1 MGDLSQGMPSQRTCL
16 LVLGMHRSGTSAITR
31 ILNLMG
37 AALPKQLVGALP
49 GNEAGHWEPKRLVL
63 LHDQMLAEAGSSWRD
78 LRPFDPTK
86 LTADRLEHY
95 KTMIRSI
102 IQDDFGD
109 ARVFVLKDPRICRI
123 IPIYLAVLSELNV
136 TIHPII
142 MIRDPLEVAASLSAR
157 NKISNAYGLL
167 LWLSH
172 CLDAEK
178 YTRDISRIFVSYDSI
193 VNDVVNVTALL
204 RKFLDEHLPFFSIS
218 QDVDNLIR
226 LSIRRDLR
234 HQVSLLDDD
243 DKHLSAKTW
252 INETYRAFQELLA
265 KRGENL
271 ATAHLDR
278 ISREFSNAVPLI
290 AQLADD
296 VDALRMKEE
305 QFDDNQKIVNQL
317 RDQVQRNAEQH
328 VRDLQRNAEQH
339 VHELQRNAERNAEL
353 HAQEVKRNN
362 EKHTEEI
369 RRNAEQQAREIQQ
382 NTERYARK
390 LAGLQLID
398 YDRRLPPELT
408 GLRQWLSKRRKQRRM
423 FVKDYHTIAA
433 SPLFDRDWYLQ
444 KNPDVAATK
453 ANAALHYLQRGG
465 LERRAPG
472 PYFRANIYVQAN
484 PDVAAAGA
492 NPLLHFIG
500 RYKDGRLAGEAIEK
514 DHIFSDENIEKDR
527 SFADEAIERDRSFT
541 EQAIELIRRSPL
553 FDSAFYLTEYPDL
566 AAAGVDP
573 AAHYFLHGGEEG
585 RNPGPYFSTS
595 EYLRQNPE
603 VAAASLNALYHYE
616 SRGREEGRLLPYQ
629 QMTMSVGALGETT
642 DTQGRLIEAL
652 DCYSYITCHPE
663 LEIPLNAP
671 LDVSVS
677 VVIPTY
683 NAGSEFRPLLRKLL
697 SQKGLKSIE
706 VVIVDSGSTDGTAE
720 LSVQLGCKVVR
731 ISQSEFSHSHSR
743 NVGADASTGELL
755 VFMVQDAYPI
765 GEYWLFG
772 LARCLFSPQVKGAQ
786 LSAVSCAEYPRTDSE
801 IFYDILLKGHY
812 DFIGCSDKD
821 RVGYFRS
828 DDQVDLHSQGQL
840 SDVTCAISKRI
851 FSKYRFIGQYAEDLT
866 LGIRLIRDG
875 YLVGMLS
882 SIRVIHSH
890 RRKSAYYLR
899 RSFVDVVFL
908 CEIFQDR
915 ALPEDN
921 CLLGTLT
928 CSLLLWNGLKPI
940 AKQDTRS
947 PAKILEDYIAEVRQ
961 INLPDRVHSLKG
973 CNGFGYAR
981 LSSWIDSV
989 NRAAI
994 DHTWSFDELSLRS
1007 VRQTRMMFIDR
1018 LSSLLPSLRIAYP
1031 MLDDV
1036 VAVELSDAIQKAL
1049 AMTIGAQLAYCCLR
1063 PRRAVE
1069 DRQLE
1074 ELLRELRPI
1083 MMAGI

>member
-1 MGDLSQGMPSQRTCL
+1 MSGPPPAMPGQRTCL

-37 AALPKQLVGALP
+37 AELPKQLLGALP
-49 GNEAGHWEPKRLVL
+49 GNEAGHWEPERLVL
-63 LHDQMLAEAGSSWRD
+63 LHDRMLAEAGSSWRD
-78 LRPFDPTK
+78 LRPLEPAQ
-86 LTADRLEHY
+86 LSADRLEHY
-95 KTMIRSI
+95 KTMIKSI
-102 IQDDFGD
+102 IQDEFGS
-109 ARVFVLKDPRICRI
+109 ARVFVLKDPRICRF
-123 IPIYLAVLSELNV
+123 IPIYRTVLSELDV
-136 TIHPII
+136 RIHPII
-142 MIRDPLEVAASLSAR
+142 MIRNPLEVSASLSVR
-157 NKISNAYGLL
+157 DKMSNAYGLL
-167 LWLSH
+167 LWLRH

-178 YTRDISRIFVSYDSI
+178 HTRDMSRVFVSYDCV
-193 VNDVVNVTALL
+193 VNDIINVTVLL
-204 RKFLDEHLPFFSIS
+204 REVLDEYLPLLSNS

-234 HQVSLLDDD
+234 HQARLLDDD
-243 DKHLSAKTW
+243 DKDLSAKTW
-252 INETYRAFQELLA
+252 INEAYRAFQELLTG
-265 KRGENL
+265 RGGNF
-271 ATAHLDR
+271 ATTHLDH
-278 ISREFSNAVPLI
+278 ISREFSNAVPLL

-296 VDALRMKEE
+296 VDALRIKEQ
-305 QFDDNQKIVNQL
+305 QFEDNQKIISQL

-328 VRDLQRNAEQH
+328 VRELQRNAEQH
-339 VHELQRNAERNAEL
+339 VRELQRNAERNAEL
-353 HAQEVKRNN
+353 HAEEMQRNN
-362 EKHTEEI
+362 K
-369 RRNAEQQAREIQQ
+369 RNAEQQAWEIQQ
-382 NTERYARK
+382 NTERFARK

-408 GLRQWLSKRRKQRRM
+408 GLRQWLSNRSKRRRR
-423 FVKDYHTIAA
+423 FVKDYHKIAA
-433 SPLFDRDWYLQ
+433 SPLFDKDWYLQ

-453 ANAALHYLQRGG
+453 VNAALHYLQRGG
-465 LERRAPG
+465 LEGRAPG
-472 PYFRANIYVQAN
+472 PYFQANTYLQAN

-492 NPLLHFIG
+492 NPLLRFIG
-500 RYKDGRLAGEAIEK
+500 RYKDDRFAGEAIEK
-514 DHIFSDENIEKDR
+514 DRSFASEAIEKDHSFADEAIEKDR
-527 SFADEAIERDRSFT
+527 SFA

-553 FDSAFYLTEYPDL
+553 FDPDFYLNEYPDL

-573 AAHYFLHGGEEG
+573 AVHYFLHGGEEG
-585 RNPGPYFSTS
+585 RNPGPYFLTN

-603 VAAASLNALYHYE
+603 VAAASMNALYHYK

-629 QMTMSVGALGETT
+629 QMAMSVGALSETT
-642 DTQGRLIEAL
+642 DTQARVIEAL
-652 DCYSYITCHPE
+652 NCYSYITCHPE
-663 LEIPLNAP
+663 LEIPPNSP

-697 SQKGLKSIE
+697 AQKGLKSIE

-720 LSVQLGCKVVR
+720 LSVQLGCKLVR
-731 ISQSEFSHSHSR
+731 ITQSEFSHSYSR

-772 LARCLFSPQVKGAQ
+772 LARCLFRPQVKGAQ

-801 IFYDILLKGHY
+801 FFYDSLLKGHY

-828 DDQVDLHSQGQL
+828 DDRVGLRSQGQL
-840 SDVTCAISKRI
+840 SDVTCAIPKTI
-851 FSKYRFIGQYAEDLT
+851 FNKYRYIGEYAEDLT

-890 RRKSAYYLR
+890 RRESAYYLR
-899 RSFVDVVFL
+899 RAFVDIAFL
-908 CEIFQDR
+908 CDIFQDHGM
-915 ALPEDN
+915 PEDN
-921 CLLGTLT
+921 CLLGTLM
-928 CSLLLWNGLKPI
+928 CSLVLWNELKPI
-940 AKQDTRS
+940 AKQDIRS
-947 PAKILEDYIAEVRQ
+947 PAKILEDYIADVRQ
-961 INLPDRVHSLKG
+961 IVLPDRRHSLTG
-973 CNGFGYAR
+973 CDGFGYAR

-989 NRAAI
+989 NGAAI
-994 DHTWSFDELSLRS
+994 ERNWRFDELSLRS

-1031 MLDDV
+1031 MLDEV

-1063 PRRAVE
+1063 PCSAID
-1069 DRQLE
+1069 DRQLD
-1074 ELLRELRPI
+1074 ELLQQLRPI